1 MKTQKQIKRPRKIKY
16 CVVNEHDNYEL
27 DKESGAYVSTDD
39 NNDENEHNSDHE
51 NGVDDDDYYH
61 YFTPVRKRRNNKN
74 VYAKKIKQ

>member
-16 CVVNEHDNYEL
+16 YVVNEHDNYEL

-39 NNDENEHNSDHE
+39 NDENEHNSNHE